1 MSNPN
6 KSKIAKHFKAIMEEL
21 GLDLKDESLKG
32 TPDRVAKMY
41 VDEFC
46 SGLDVKN
53 EPKIKVFPNDK
64 NYDQML
70 VEKNITLH
78 SMCEHHFVPIVGKC
92 HIAYIPGNTL
102 IGLSKLIRVANYF
115 ARRPQ
120 LQERLTQDIADF
132 LKEKLHTED
141 VAVIIDA
148 DHFCCKIRGVR
159 DATSSTVTNHLG
171 GRFRMPE
178 VRKELFDSIRL

>member
-1 MSNPN
+1 MNNPS
-6 KSKIAKHFKAIMEEL
+6 KKKIATHFRAIMEEL

-41 VDEFC
+41 VNEFC
-46 SGLDVKN
+46 SGLDPKN
-53 EPKIKVFPNDK
+53 EPRIAVFPNDK
-64 NYDQML
+64 KYNQML
-70 VEKNITLH
+70 VEKNIVLH

-92 HIAYIPGNTL
+92 HIAYIPGSTL

-132 LKEKLHTED
+132 LKEKLDTED

-148 DHFCCKIRGVR
+148 DHFCCRIRGVR
-159 DATSSTVTNHLG
+159 DASSSTVTTHLG
-171 GRFRMPE
+171 GRFMLPE
-178 VRKELFDSIRL
+178 VRRELFDSIKL